1 MFPEYFYDLTTAMFL
16 DGYENVFM
24 DRNQFALK
32 AAPKDLGTDVLVA
45 LSDLRKVWAPYM
57 TVEEDEKGATIRYG
71 GKTVR
76 LAPDSNVMDVD
87 GEKIE
92 MPFAVRLV
100 DGDIW
105 VPAGNVMKLAFSKLV
120 MCTKD
125 GTLNIDPMRWP
136 RKNTLVLISNA
147 DSVPVVDTYFSTIN
161 VAMRGKDRG
170 ELYEAFW
177 SDEIDKVIPYSLYI
191 PTTYNPDIPSKM
203 IMVIHGGGKGEQFIY
218 TLCSN
223 KIQFYAEKY
232 NYILLLPNA
241 GPKGGSYG
249 CPVPTRQNIL
259 GNEPKPGY
267 DPKNP
272 MGLSQEKMHEN
283 HIEERCVMHALE
295 LTLNKYNIDKS
306 HIFLMGNSMGAIGTF
321 YLPTIHPGLFRALSP
336 SGGCPDLEYFDVEPL
351 KGLPIRM
358 VGGTEDY
365 HGFDHIEYGYN
376 QLIKKGHKAC
386 ELIRVGGG
394 QHPDAWT
401 YVLEETFEFFER
413 F

>member
-57 TVEEDEKGATIRYG
+57 TVEEDEKGATISYG

-191 PTTYNPDIPSKM
+191 PTMYNPDIPSKM

-218 TLCSN
+218 TLCNN

-241 GPKGGSYG
+241 GE
-249 CPVPTRQNIL
+249 T
-259 GNEPKPGY
+259 
-267 DPKNP
+267 
-272 MGLSQEKMHEN
+272 
-283 HIEERCVMHALE
+283 
-295 LTLNKYNIDKS
+295 
-306 HIFLMGNSMGAIGTF
+306 
-321 YLPTIHPGLFRALSP
+321 
-336 SGGCPDLEYFDVEPL
+336 EYF
-351 KGLPIRM
+351 
-358 VGGTEDY
+358 
-365 HGFDHIEYGYN
+365 
-376 QLIKKGHKAC
+376 
-386 ELIRVGGG
+386 G
-394 QHPDAWT
+394 QRA
-401 YVLEETFEFFER
+401 EAR
-413 F
+413 I